1 MLDNISV
8 NKEGN
13 GTVESTTIFKY
24 VARIRKSSCR
34 NEIFSAVQ
42 IMPSMRA
49 RQTSTFAED
58 ECENIARLDIELLS
72 GGVESVC
79 IYGVRSSRMEDGGEG
94 DGDLSKLPSGR
105 VSRVMKC

>member
-1 MLDNISV
+1 MLYNISV

-13 GTVESTTIFKY
+13 GTVETTINFKY
-24 VARIRKSSCR
+24 VTRMRKSSCR

-49 RQTSTFAED
+49 RQMSTFAED
-58 ECENIARLDIELLS
+58 EYEKIARLDIELLS
-72 GGVESVC
+72 GGGEGVC
-79 IYGVRSSRMEDGGEG
+79 IYGVRSSRMEDEEG
-94 DGDLSKLPSGR
+94 DGDLSKLPPGR